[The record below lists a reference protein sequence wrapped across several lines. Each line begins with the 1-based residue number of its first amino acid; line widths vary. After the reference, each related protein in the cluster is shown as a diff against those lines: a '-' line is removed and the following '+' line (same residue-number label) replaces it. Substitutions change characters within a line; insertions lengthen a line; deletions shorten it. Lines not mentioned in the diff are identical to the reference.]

1 MTTLTDYLNHPDY
14 RKKILGGVCSLT
26 VSFTFALHFFVAK
39 DVMKTVPPIV
49 LGGSRGLLGGLLLF
63 AIYFSSLKDNL
74 TIKNLKMLLS
84 IAFFGYFIN
93 QILFLNGLKLSS
105 PLNTG
110 VIMNTIPVVAALI
123 SLLFRVESFAWRKLI
138 GCFLG
143 FSMILLLT
151 LSTSDGKLNGAKI
164 GDLLIFISVVTLCI
178 STVLTKTLVK
188 TGFPSP
194 IISASMLLFG
204 GLGLCILTLTT
215 EKLGTLEVGNLE
227 EIVNYAA
234 QSQMN
239 LGKVIFEIVIS
250 TALTYLLSFKALKYL
265 APSQS
270 MIFIYLQPLIIAGID
285 LLAYDKLPPVI
296 LIPVLFGVVFSGY
309 LVMSTDSR

>member
-1 MTTLTDYLNHPDY
+1 MTTFTDYLNHPEH
-14 RKKILGGVCSLT
+14 RKKILGGLCSLT
-26 VSFTFALHFFVAK
+26 VSFTFCLHFFVAK
-39 DVMKTVPPIV
+39 DVMKAVPPIV
-49 LGGSRGLLGGLLLF
+49 LGGFRGVLGGLLLF
-63 AIYFSSLKDNL
+63 MFYFSDLKGNFTL
-74 TIKNLKMLLS
+74 KNLKMLLS

-93 QILFLNGLKLSS
+93 QILFLNGLKLST

-123 SLLFRVESFAWRKLI
+123 SMLFRVEIFAWRKLI

-151 LSTSDGKLNGAKI
+151 LSSHDKHLSGAKI
-164 GDLLIFISVVTLCI
+164 GDLLIFTSVITLCI

-194 IISASMLLFG
+194 IISASMLFFG
-204 GLGLCILTLTT
+204 GLALCTLVTDQ
-215 EKLGTLEVGNLE
+215 LGIIVDYAMQS
-227 EIVNYAA
+227 EI
-234 QSQMN
+234 N

-285 LLAYDKLPPVI
+285 FLVFAKAPPFI
-296 LIPVLFGVVFSGY
+296 LIPVLLGVVFSGY

>member
-1 MTTLTDYLNHPDY
+1 MASLSDYINDPENN
-14 RKKILGGVCSLT
+14 KKILGGLCSLT
-26 VSFTFALHFFVAK
+26 VSFTFCLHFFVAK
-39 DVMKTVPPIV
+39 DVMKGGVPPIV

-63 AIYFSSLKDNL
+63 AIYYANLKGSFTL
-74 TIKNLKMLLS
+74 KSMKMLLS

-123 SLLFRVESFAWRKLI
+123 SMLFRVESFAWKKI
-138 GCFLG
+138 AGCILG
-143 FSMILLLT
+143 FSMILWLT
-151 LSTSDGKLNGAKI
+151 LSTSEGQLEAKV
-164 GDLLIFISVVTLCI
+164 GDLFIFISVITLCI
-178 STVLTKTLVK
+178 STVLTKTLVR

-194 IISASMLLFG
+194 IISASMLFFG
-204 GLGLCILTLTT
+204 GLGLCILTMTT
-215 EKLGTLEVGNLE
+215 EKIGNLQVGKIE
-227 EIVNYAA
+227 SIITYA
-234 QSQMN
+234 SESTLN
-239 LGKVIFEIVIS
+239 LARIIFEIVIS

-285 LLAYDKLPPVI
+285 FLIYTKSPPLV
-296 LIPVLFGVVFSGY
+296 LIPVLVGVVYSGY

>member
-1 MTTLTDYLNHPDY
+1 MTTFTDYLNHPDY
-14 RKKILGGVCSLT
+14 HKKLLGGLCSLT
-26 VSFTFALHFFVAK
+26 VSFTFCLHFFVAK
-39 DVMKTVPPIV
+39 DVMKAVPPIV

-63 AIYFSSLKDNL
+63 IIYYADLKGNFTL
-74 TIKNLKMLLS
+74 KNLKILLS

-93 QILFLNGLKLSS
+93 QILFLNGLKLST

-123 SLLFRVESFAWRKLI
+123 SMLFRVESFAWKKII

-151 LSTSDGKLNGAKI
+151 VSTSDGKLSGAKI
-164 GDLLIFISVVTLCI
+164 GDLLIFISVITLCI

-194 IISASMLLFG
+194 IISASMLFFG

-215 EKLGTLEVGNLE
+215 EKLGNLTVGKLEV
-227 EIVNYAA
+227 IIDYAM
-234 QSQMN
+234 QSELN

-285 LLAYDKLPPVI
+285 FLAFAKTPPLV
-296 LIPVLFGVVFSGY
+296 LVPVLMGVVYSGY

>member
-1 MTTLTDYLNHPDY
+1 MPVSTLSLTQLSQN
-14 RKKILGGVCSLT
+14 KKILGGLCSLT
-26 VSFTFALHFFVAK
+26 VSFTFCLHFFVAK
-39 DVMKTVPPIV
+39 DVMKAVPPIV
-49 LGGSRGLLGGLLLF
+49 LGGFRGVLGGLLLF
-63 AIYFSSLKDNL
+63 MIFFANLKDRFTL
-74 TIKNLKMLLS
+74 KNLKMLLS

-123 SLLFRVESFAWRKLI
+123 SMLFRVEIFAWRKII

-151 LSTSDGKLNGAKI
+151 LSTSDNKLSGAKI
-164 GDLLIFISVVTLCI
+164 GDLLIFTSVVTLCI
-178 STVLTKTLVK
+178 STVLTKSLVK

-194 IISASMLLFG
+194 IISASMLFFG
-204 GLGLCILTLTT
+204 GLALCTLVTDQ
-215 EKLGTLEVGNLE
+215 LYIIVDYAMLSQINL
-227 EIVNYAA
+227 A
-234 QSQMN
+234 
-239 LGKVIFEIVIS
+239 KVIFEIVIS
-250 TALTYLLSFKALKYL
+250 TALTYLLSFKALQYL

-285 LLAYDKLPPVI
+285 FLVFAKTPPLV
-296 LIPVLFGVVFSGY
+296 LIPVLIGVVYSGY
-309 LVMSTDSR
+309 LVISTDSR

>member
-1 MTTLTDYLNHPDY
+1 MMMIANYLSKLNDN
-14 RKKILGGVCSLT
+14 KKVLGGLCSLT
-26 VSFTFALHFFVAK
+26 VSFTFCLHFFVAK

-63 AIYFSSLKDNL
+63 IIYFANIKGSFTAKSL
-74 TIKNLKMLLS
+74 TMLLS

-123 SLLFRVESFAWRKLI
+123 SMLFRVESFAWKKLA
-138 GCFLG
+138 GCILG
-143 FSMILLLT
+143 FSMILWLT
-151 LSTSDGKLNGAKI
+151 LSTNDKELTAKV
-164 GDLLIFISVVTLCI
+164 GDLLIFVSVITLCI

-188 TGFPSP
+188 NGFPSQ
-194 IISASMLLFG
+194 IVSASMLFFG
-204 GLGLCILTLTT
+204 GLGLCLLTVTT
-215 EKLGTLEVGNLE
+215 DHIGNLEVGKLDRIVSYASESVLNLAR
-227 EIVNYAA
+227 V
-234 QSQMN
+234 
-239 LGKVIFEIVIS
+239 VFEILIS

-285 LLAYDKLPPVI
+285 FLIYAKTPPLV
-296 LIPVLFGVVFSGY
+296 LIPVLIGVVYSGY